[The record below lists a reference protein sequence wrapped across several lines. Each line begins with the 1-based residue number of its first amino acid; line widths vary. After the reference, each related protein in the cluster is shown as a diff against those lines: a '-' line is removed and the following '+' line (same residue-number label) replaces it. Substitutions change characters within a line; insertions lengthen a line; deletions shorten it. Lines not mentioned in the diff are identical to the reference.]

1 MQSDWLGLLRQPRF
15 RQFFLTRVAGSLA
28 GRFLFTGIAWQ
39 VFHQTRDP
47 FASGVLGLVEIIP
60 VLAFALVAGHVCD
73 RYDRRAIAVITRLG
87 MLIASVMLLVF
98 AILKLPVSLVLLAVG
113 ILATIRTF
121 YSPAIDNLLPR
132 VVDEKHYREAVS
144 WLSLGWQSASV
155 IGPVLAGII
164 IGSGGHVWRVYI
176 IEIVLGLVTAYGYAQ
191 LPKVAPEPP
200 QETDEQ
206 GWRSA
211 LEGFSFLK
219 TRPALLAAI
228 SLDLFAVLLG
238 GAAALLPAFAD
249 TVLKVG
255 PVGLGWLQASVNI
268 GALMMSAYLARQP
281 EMKQAGPAMLWAV
294 GGFGVATIGFA
305 LSTNIWLSALCLFTL
320 GALDAISVVIRSTM
334 LLVQVPNRMRGRV
347 SAFNDLFVGA
357 SNELGGFESGLM
369 ARWLGLIRSV
379 ALGGVMTLI
388 VVAGTAVWVP
398 SLRNLKRMEGTSG
411 TDLTTDEAV

>member
-87 MLIASVMLLVF
+87 MLIASIMLLVF

-211 LEGFSFLK
+211 LEGFSFLR
-219 TRPALLAAI
+219 TRPALLAACRPR
-228 SLDLFAVLLG
+228 LRH
-238 GAAALLPAFAD
+238 
-249 TVLKVG
+249 G
-255 PVGLGWLQASVNI
+255 PPNASCI
-268 GALMMSAYLARQP
+268 P
-281 EMKQAGPAMLWAV
+281 
-294 GGFGVATIGFA
+294 
-305 LSTNIWLSALCLFTL
+305 
-320 GALDAISVVIRSTM
+320 
-334 LLVQVPNRMRGRV
+334 
-347 SAFNDLFVGA
+347 
-357 SNELGGFESGLM
+357 
-369 ARWLGLIRSV
+369 
-379 ALGGVMTLI
+379 
-388 VVAGTAVWVP
+388 
-398 SLRNLKRMEGTSG
+398 
-411 TDLTTDEAV
+411 

>member
-1 MQSDWLGLLRQPRF
+1 
-15 RQFFLTRVAGSLA
+15 
-28 GRFLFTGIAWQ
+28 
-39 VFHQTRDP
+39 
-47 FASGVLGLVEIIP
+47 VLGLVEIIP

-73 RYDRRAIAVITRLG
+73 RYDRRSIAVITRLG

-132 VVDEKHYREAVS
+132 VVDEKHFREAVS

-268 GALMMSAYLARQP
+268 GALLMSAYLARQP
-281 EMKQAGPAMLWAV
+281 EMKQAGPA
-294 GGFGVATIGFA
+294 T
-305 LSTNIWLSALCLFTL
+305 SIW
-320 GALDAISVVIRSTM
+320 
-334 LLVQVPNRMRGRV
+334 
-347 SAFNDLFVGA
+347 
-357 SNELGGFESGLM
+357 
-369 ARWLGLIRSV
+369 SV
-379 ALGGVMTLI
+379 ARLR
-388 VVAGTAVWVP
+388 WV
-398 SLRNLKRMEGTSG
+398 T
-411 TDLTTDEAV
+411 